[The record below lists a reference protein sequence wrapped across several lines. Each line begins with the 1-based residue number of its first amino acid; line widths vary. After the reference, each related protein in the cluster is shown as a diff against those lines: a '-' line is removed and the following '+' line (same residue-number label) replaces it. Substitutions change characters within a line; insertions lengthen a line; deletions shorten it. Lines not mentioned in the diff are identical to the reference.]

1 MLHRGRGLWNRRRS
15 ADQADEVV
23 VALARLENIG
33 VEDGDE
39 QEKHHHHGLHAVAE
53 NKLPPWRARL
63 GKKA

>member
-1 MLHRGRGLWNRRRS
+1 
-15 ADQADEVV
+15 VV